1 MPEVEGDGA
10 DSGDGAVGEPT
21 ARESIMRG
29 ALRCVERSGVS
40 GFSLEEV
47 AREAGLSRTSIY
59 RHFPGGRQQLVTET
73 ATWEVGRFWAR
84 LAGAVADI
92 ESLEDR
98 LVTGLGL
105 GSRQIR
111 ESRIM
116 ANLMDPELDELID
129 ALEPAQPLV
138 QAVMSD
144 YMVEVLRAE
153 RAAGRLLAGVDLHEA
168 ADYLTRMIV
177 SVMTSPAGV
186 DLTDEAAARDLVRR
200 EFTAGILA

>member
-1 MPEVEGDGA
+1 MGGPSSFDLSLGVRLAAAGA
-10 DSGDGAVGEPT
+10 T
-21 ARESIMRG
+21 ADRE
-29 ALRCVERSGVS
+29 
-40 GFSLEEV
+40 
-47 AREAGLSRTSIY
+47 T
-59 RHFPGGRQQLVTET
+59 
-73 ATWEVGRFWAR
+73 EVGIQRVRGWCLVVALIQTALYPGQFWYLAWGAMALLFLNWAWVRWALAAEQGPR
-84 LAGAVADI
+84 LNVIGVVAMATDTLAVI
-92 ESLEDR
+92 M
-98 LVTGLGL
+98 
-105 GSRQIR
+105 
-111 ESRIM
+111 IM